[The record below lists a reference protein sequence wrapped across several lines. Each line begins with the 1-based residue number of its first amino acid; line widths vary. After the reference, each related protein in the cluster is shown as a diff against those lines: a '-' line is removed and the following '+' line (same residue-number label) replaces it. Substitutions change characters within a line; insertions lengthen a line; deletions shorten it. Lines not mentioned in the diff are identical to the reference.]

1 MYITKMWPLLVL
13 GGIVTHITTKLHV
26 HGVSIKN
33 NHLCFLLYLVGKWS
47 DLYKNFSKFRIY
59 RWC

>member
-26 HGVSIKN
+26 HGVSIKKQP
-33 NHLCFLLYLVGKWS
+33 LM
-47 DLYKNFSKFRIY
+47 FSSVSRRKMIRFVQKFQ
-59 RWC
+59 